1 MKTMKV
7 FANFRDICGG
17 KTVNVA
23 YEENETIGVILEDLI
38 ARFPEMEEELFENG
52 RTIRQHVHVFVNGK
66 NVIHLDGL
74 DTVVYPQDEL
84 ALFPPVAGG

>member
-17 KTVNVA
+17 KTVNVS
-23 YEENETIGVILEDLI
+23 YENNQTIGEILEDLI
-38 ARFPEMEEELFENG
+38 VRFPEMENELFENG
-52 RTIRQHVHVFVNGK
+52 RTIRQHVHVFVNGR
-66 NVIHLDGL
+66 NVIHLNGL
-74 DTVVYPQDEL
+74 DTVVHPEDEL